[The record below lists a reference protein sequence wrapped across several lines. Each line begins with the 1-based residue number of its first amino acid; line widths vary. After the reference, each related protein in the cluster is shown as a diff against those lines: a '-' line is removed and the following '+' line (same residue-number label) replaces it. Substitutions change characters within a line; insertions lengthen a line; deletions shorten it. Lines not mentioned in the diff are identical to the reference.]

1 MGMDFIGQAPAV
13 QTLNS
18 AIHRINHY
26 PAHDPADKYLGTN
39 YAIHWIDIYPMDST
53 IHLLN
58 NWGTD
63 LKRGVENDIF
73 WSEIESGFLEP
84 GGTPTTIIPMNT
96 PPPPPGLRPR
106 WPRLVCRLLGSPEA
120 SWWLRSYSDRG
131 YGLVTYSQAV
141 NSSCTNNAPDVE
153 AHLPIQIR
161 SHPFTFYSYFQAERK
176 TKTINNHCEC
186 SLR

>member
-1 MGMDFIGQAPAV
+1 MIQ
-13 QTLNS
+13 
-18 AIHRINHY
+18 RITIWE
-26 PAHDPADKYLGTN
+26 TN
-39 YAIHWIDIYPMDST
+39 YAIHWIEIYPLDST

-58 NWGTD
+58 KWGQIW
-63 LKRGVENDIF
+63 KRVWKMTVF

-106 WPRLVCRLLGSPEA
+106 LVCRLRGSREA

-161 SHPFTFYSYFQAERK
+161 SHPFTFYSYFQAKRK
-176 TKTINNHCEC
+176 TKTINKHLWVLSQENQ
-186 SLR
+186 LRVSDNSFRQNDILWVAWPVPSIWHT

>member
-1 MGMDFIGQAPAV
+1 MGVDFIGQVPAV

-39 YAIHWIDIYPMDST
+39 YAIHWIDIHPMDST

-58 NWGTD
+58 NWGTN

-96 PPPPPGLRPR
+96 PPSPTRAQATLATSCLQATGLPGGFMVATQLQ
-106 WPRLVCRLLGSPEA
+106 
-120 SWWLRSYSDRG
+120 RSGIWISY
-131 YGLVTYSQAV
+131 VQ
-141 NSSCTNNAPDVE
+141 SSG
-153 AHLPIQIR
+153 
-161 SHPFTFYSYFQAERK
+161 
-176 TKTINNHCEC
+176 
-186 SLR
+186 

>member
-1 MGMDFIGQAPAV
+1 MGMDFIGQVPAV

-58 NWGTD
+58 NWGTN

-96 PPPPPGLRPR
+96 PPPHPGSGHVGHVL
-106 WPRLVCRLLGSPEA
+106 SA
-120 SWWLRSYSDRG
+120 G
-131 YGLVTYSQAV
+131 YG
-141 NSSCTNNAPDVE
+141 APRRLHGGYAATAIWDMD
-153 AHLPIQIR
+153 
-161 SHPFTFYSYFQAERK
+161 
-176 TKTINNHCEC
+176 
-186 SLR
+186 